1 MVTTPRASVLIVPG
15 VDGLAGS
22 CEIWAG
28 MPPRPC
34 FLFLGLLAYRF
45 SNKTIARRNTREKKF
60 SVMFQS
66 FSTVATKIFFSE
78 KFGKVTYKRTKTS
91 FMIQTELV

>member
-1 MVTTPRASVLIVPG
+1 MLGHVTSGWVCCRGPVS
-15 VDGLAGS
+15 
-22 CEIWAG
+22 
-28 MPPRPC
+28 C
-34 FLFLGLLAYRF
+34 FLDLFAYWF

-66 FSTVATKIFFSE
+66 FGTVATKIFFTQ
-78 KFGKVTYKRTKTS
+78 KFRNVTYKRTKAP